1 MAIFMRM
8 RKTAKIQ
15 LVIVY
20 VYTVCLQ
27 GKNEQTRGFWW
38 VATYKYTREQLLSEA
53 TTSQI

>member
-1 MAIFMRM
+1 MRM
-8 RKTAKIQ
+8 RKTPKIQ